1 MRGGYLAPW
10 TGAASHTKDPMDPL
24 EFSLRMLVGFVAG
37 CVGGLAGLGGS
48 IIMIPA
54 LAMFWGYEDEEAKN
68 EHHVYMAAAM
78 CVNVIVALSST
89 FLHTKKKAAR
99 KDLLMVLIPAMVA
112 GMLIGVTVS
121 SGNKGAW
128 ALYAFAGFIWLYCLY
143 NVITTIVKLPD
154 YPDDT
159 PTPAWWK
166 VGAVGLFAGCVAG
179 YLGIG
184 GGILLVPLLN
194 LAKLPLRHAI
204 AGSAGAMWVASLIG
218 ATGKLALLPTIYLPD
233 GTQLRIMDA
242 IWFAIPMGIGA
253 LVGAYLGAFLAHKLR
268 LPHLKLAIAFILAI
282 ASVKMV
288 L

>member
-1 MRGGYLAPW
+1 
-10 TGAASHTKDPMDPL
+10 MDL
-24 EFSLRMLVGFVAG
+24 IEFGLRMLVGLIAG

-54 LAMFWGYEDEEAKN
+54 LAMFWGYEDPDRKD

-89 FLHTKKKAAR
+89 LLHAKKKAAR
-99 KDLLMVLIPAMVA
+99 KDLLMVLIPTMAA

-128 ALYAFAGFIWLYCLY
+128 ALYAFAGFIWLYCIY
-143 NVITTIVKLPD
+143 NVVTTVKKLPD
-154 YPDDT
+154 YPEDS

-166 VGAVGLFAGCVAG
+166 IGAVGLFSGCIAG

-194 LAKLPLRHAI
+194 MARLPLRHAI
-204 AGSAGAMWVASLIG
+204 AGSAGAMWVASIIG
-218 ATGKLALLPTIYLPD
+218 ATGKLALLPTIELPD
-233 GTQLRIMDA
+233 GSSLRIVDA
-242 IWFAIPMGIGA
+242 VWFAIPMGLGA
-253 LVGAYLGAFLAHKLR
+253 LGGAYLGAFLAHKLR
-268 LPHLKLAIAFILAI
+268 LPHLKLTIALILAI

-288 L
+288 F